1 MSKKSIQDA
10 LENLRRQETPTS
22 IEVYKSV
29 DNINTILVNAS
40 QKAIRD
46 GKRDLSEYY
55 NLCHRILTG
64 SLPKVPKAEM

>member
-10 LENLRRQETPTS
+10 LENLRLQETPTS

-29 DNINTILVNAS
+29 DNINTKLMNAS

-46 GKRDLSEYY
+46 GKRDLSEYFG
-55 NLCHRILTG
+55 LCHRILTG
-64 SLPKVPKAEM
+64 SMPKITKVD